1 MSTLGTLAVSIVG
14 DPRNLEKTFDGVNKQ
29 IDNFSKKMQDTGKK
43 IGKVGKDLSLK
54 VTAPI
59 VAIGA
64 IAAKTG
70 MEFDA
75 AMSEVAAI
83 SGATGEDLKALEDMA
98 KEMGRTTKF
107 SASEAAEGLKY
118 MAMAGWDTQQQLDGL
133 PGILNLAAASG
144 EDLGTVS
151 DIVTDAM
158 TAFGMEA
165 AQAGEFADVLAA
177 AASNSNTNVSM
188 LGESFKYV
196 APVAGALGF
205 EAKDAATALGL
216 MANAGIKGSQAGT
229 ALRTL
234 LTNLVKPTKESA
246 TAMDELGISLTDADG
261 NMKELSDVMGDLRG
275 AFRDLGP
282 DQQAFYAA
290 QIAGQQG
297 MSGLLAIVNAAE
309 DDFNDLSGAI
319 NNSTGEAERMAAEM
333 QDNLAGRLTE
343 LKSALEGLALQIY
356 DVMLPALEGFVA
368 IVQRVVDWFAQL
380 SPGMQRAIVV
390 VGALAAAIGP
400 VLVVIGNIIT
410 AIGVIAPIVA
420 KIIAAIKV
428 VGAVI
433 GGVAAGPIA
442 LIVAAIAALIAI
454 IVLAIKYW
462 DEIVAAFKAAWEWLK
477 NVFQKWWEGFTEFWG
492 NLWENVK
499 NALLAAWEWIKD
511 MFLNYTPHGLIIQHW
526 DTIKEYFSE
535 LWDHVKGIFSDALEE
550 IATAIRV
557 QFLLIK
563 LKIKGI
569 WDDVVGVFNTVKER
583 ILSIWA
589 GIVGGIKSVIN
600 KIISAI
606 NGMISG
612 LNKVKFSVPSW
623 VPALGGKSFGFN
635 IPTIPYLAAGG
646 DILRAGAAIVG
657 ERGPELLHL
666 PQGAKVEPLSGGAR
680 EMRHS
685 GTITVRG
692 VSDQGQLVGV
702 VDAVIERLIAEVR
715 A

>member
-1 MSTLGTLAVSIVG
+1 MEIFSLVGKIALDGKAAVENALKEIDAKAEGLSG
-14 DPRNLEKTFDGVNKQ
+14 RLEKVGSVFGAAG
-29 IDNFSKKMQDTGKK
+29 KKMTD
-43 IGKVGKDLSLK
+43 VGKSMSLK

-59 VAIGA
+59 AAIGA

-75 AMSEVAAI
+75 AMSEVGAI

-205 EAKDAATALGL
+205 EARDTAIALGL

-229 ALRTL
+229 AMRTL

-246 TAMDELGISLTDADG
+246 TAMDELGISLTDTDG

-275 AFRDLGP
+275 AFRDLDP

-343 LKSALEGLALQIY
+343 LKSAIEGVALQIY
-356 DVMLPALEGFVA
+356 DIMLPAMEGLVA
-368 IVQRVVDWFAQL
+368 MVQKAVDWFSEL

-400 VLVVIGNIIT
+400 VLVVLGSMANGISAI
-410 AIGVIAPIVA
+410 IGVLPVLGAAFTALTGPIGLV
-420 KIIAAIKV
+420 
-428 VGAVI
+428 
-433 GGVAAGPIA
+433 VAA
-442 LIVAAIAALIAI
+442 VTALIAI
-454 IVLAIKYW
+454 GVALYRNWDVIKERAAELGRAIAKSWEALGASAKAIW
-462 DEIVAAFKAAWEWLK
+462 DGIKNTVVKAFQWMYDHNYYFEWLADFIADTWQTVS
-477 NVFQKWWEGFTEFWG
+477 NITTDVWNAIMGFLAD
-492 NLWENVK
+492 LWSRIYSQVSSMWNKIYAV
-499 NALLAAWEWIKD
+499 IKD
-511 MFLNYTPHGLIIQHW
+511 ITDRIKSLFTGLVSSAFNWGKNLLSSFIDGVKSMFGRLW
-526 DTIKEYFSE
+526 DTLSSVGETVSGFLGFHSPTKLGPGRFADEWAPNFMEMFADGLRDNMHLIK
-535 LWDHVKGIFSDALEE
+535 DAMGDITAGLQP
-550 IATAIRV
+550 ATA
-557 QFLLIK
+557 
-563 LKIKGI
+563 
-569 WDDVVGVFNTVKER
+569 GVSNTY
-583 ILSIWA
+583 
-589 GIVGGIKSVIN
+589 GGHTIN
-600 KIISAI
+600 I
-606 NGMISG
+606 N
-612 LNKVKFSVPSW
+612 V
-623 VPALGGKSFGFN
+623 
-635 IPTIPYLAAGG
+635 
-646 DILRAGAAIVG
+646 
-657 ERGPELLHL
+657 
-666 PQGAKVEPLSGGAR
+666 SGGSDR
-680 EMRHS
+680 EQAENIMRELQRL
-685 GTITVRG
+685 GVRF
-692 VSDQGQLVGV
+692 
-702 VDAVIERLIAEVR
+702 
-715 A
+715 